1 MNTAWHFE
9 YLTKNVYKQNE
20 TLISDFPRFWQAE
33 TNFLN
38 KHCFFFSPR
47 LISSCT
53 DFIVLLC
60 FVEGYNKTCST
71 HKLSCI
77 NDCQKVLCF
86 STLQNFCVFS
96 R

>member
-33 TNFLN
+33 TNFLK
-38 KHCFFFSPR
+38 KHCFFFSSR

-71 HKLSCI
+71 HKLLCI